1 VTFEGNYSAEEI
13 EEMVAVMKKLIRVRE
28 VILAINS
35 EYIRSAAQADMYR
48 TEPAFK
54 LQGSYRNMNRLA
66 EKVVSVMNDAEL
78 ENVIDSH
85 YKNEAQTLATGA
97 ESNLLKYRELLGKQ
111 TPEEKKRWDK
121 IKRTFVK
128 SALLRGTDDR
138 DPVTLVVQQLSN
150 FSTGLDSIRDALSG
164 TLESLP
170 AGLKELAVALAKS
183 KEVQV
188 VHAPAPAI
196 APAPASAP
204 EPSSK
209 ASDSSAPN
217 LEEVSISP
225 DTLQKIWDLLEKD
238 GHKVRTGEKKGDGPN
253 PASASEVIIR
263 LLNVR

>member
-1 VTFEGNYSAEEI
+1 
-13 EEMVAVMKKLIRVRE
+13 
-28 VILAINS
+28 
-35 EYIRSAAQADMYR
+35 
-48 TEPAFK
+48 
-54 LQGSYRNMNRLA
+54 
-66 EKVVSVMNDAEL
+66 L

-111 TPEEKKRWDK
+111 TPEEKKRWDE

-170 AGLKELAVALAKS
+170 AGLKELAIALAKS

-188 VHAPAPAI
+188 VHAPAPMI
-196 APAPASAP
+196 APPAPAAP
-204 EPSSK
+204 PERSSK
-209 ASDSSAPN
+209 TNDSSAPN
-217 LEEVSISP
+217 LQEVSISP

-238 GHKVRTGEKKGDGPN
+238 GHKVRSGEKAGDGANVPN
-253 PASASEVIIR
+253 ASEVIIR